1 MTLQQDNEDIEIE
14 LDEVGDDDIPD
25 NFGNLARLGNIRG
38 ERQGMNRLREV
49 TNTVV
54 SLQCREREC
63 DNSSGAKI
71 FAEV

>member
-25 NFGNLARLGNIRG
+25 NFGNLAKLSNLGK
-38 ERQGMNRLREV
+38 ERRGMNRLREV

-71 FAEV
+71 LAEV

>member
-1 MTLQQDNEDIEIE
+1 MTLQQDNEEIEIE
-14 LDEVGDDDIPD
+14 LDEVGEDDIPD
-25 NFGNLARLGNIRG
+25 NLGNLARLGNHGR

-63 DNSSGAKI
+63 DNSSGDKI
-71 FAEV
+71 LAEV

>member
-1 MTLQQDNEDIEIE
+1 MILQQDNEEIEIE
-14 LDEVGDDDIPD
+14 LDEVGEDDIPD
-25 NFGNLARLGNIRG
+25 NFGNLARLGNLGR
-38 ERQGMNRLREV
+38 ERGMNRLREV

-71 FAEV
+71 LAEV

>member
-1 MTLQQDNEDIEIE
+1 MKLQQDNEEIEIE
-14 LDEVGDDDIPD
+14 LDEVGEDDIPD
-25 NFGNLARLGNIRG
+25 NLGNLARLGNLGR
-38 ERQGMNRLREV
+38 ESRGMNRLREV

-71 FAEV
+71 SAEV

>member
-1 MTLQQDNEDIEIE
+1 MTLQQENDEIEIE
-14 LDEVGDDDIPD
+14 LDEVGEDDIPD
-25 NFGNLARLGNIRG
+25 NLDNLARLGNHGR

-49 TNTVV
+49 ANTVV

-71 FAEV
+71 LAEV

>member
-1 MTLQQDNEDIEIE
+1 MKLQQDDEEIEIE
-14 LDEVGDDDIPD
+14 LDEVGEDDIPD
-25 NFGNLARLGNIRG
+25 NLGNLARLGNLRG

-71 FAEV
+71 LAEV

>member
-1 MTLQQDNEDIEIE
+1 MTLQQDNEEIEIE
-14 LDEVGDDDIPD
+14 LDEVGEDDIPD
-25 NFGNLARLGNIRG
+25 NLGNLARLGNLGR
-38 ERQGMNRLREV
+38 ERGMNRLREV

-71 FAEV
+71 LAEV

>member
-1 MTLQQDNEDIEIE
+1 MKLQQDNEEIEIE
-14 LDEVGDDDIPD
+14 LDEVGEDDIPD

-38 ERQGMNRLREV
+38 ERQGMNRLREA

>member
-1 MTLQQDNEDIEIE
+1 MTLQQDNEEIEIE
-14 LDEVGDDDIPD
+14 LDEVGEDDIPD
-25 NFGNLARLGNIRG
+25 NFGNLARLGNLGR
-38 ERQGMNRLREV
+38 ERGMNRLREV

-71 FAEV
+71 LAEV

>member
-1 MTLQQDNEDIEIE
+1 MTLQQENDEIEIE
-14 LDEVGDDDIPD
+14 LDEVGEDDIPD
-25 NFGNLARLGNIRG
+25 NLGNLARLGNLRG

-71 FAEV
+71 LAEV

>member
-1 MTLQQDNEDIEIE
+1 MTLQQDDEEIEIE
-14 LDEVGDDDIPD
+14 LDEVGEDDIPD
-25 NFGNLARLGNIRG
+25 NFGNLSRLGNLGR

-49 TNTVV
+49 TSTVV

-71 FAEV
+71 LAEV

>member
-1 MTLQQDNEDIEIE
+1 MTLQQENDEIEIE
-14 LDEVGDDDIPD
+14 LDEVGEDDIPD
-25 NFGNLARLGNIRG
+25 NLGNLARLGNLRG

-63 DNSSGAKI
+63 GNSSGAKI
-71 FAEV
+71 LADV

>member
-1 MTLQQDNEDIEIE
+1 MTLQQENDKIEIE
-14 LDEVGDDDIPD
+14 LDEVGEDDIPD
-25 NFGNLARLGNIRG
+25 NLGNLARLGNLGR

-63 DNSSGAKI
+63 GNSSGAKI
-71 FAEV
+71 LADV

>member
-1 MTLQQDNEDIEIE
+1 MTFQQDNEEIEIE
-14 LDEVGDDDIPD
+14 LDEVGEDDIPD
-25 NFGNLARLGNIRG
+25 NFGNLARLGNLGR
-38 ERQGMNRLREV
+38 ERGMNRLREV

-71 FAEV
+71 LAEV

>member
-1 MTLQQDNEDIEIE
+1 MTLQQENDEIEIE
-14 LDEVGDDDIPD
+14 LDEVGEDDIPD
-25 NFGNLARLGNIRG
+25 NLGNLARLGNLRG
-38 ERQGMNRLREV
+38 ERQGINRLREV

-71 FAEV
+71 LAEV